1 MSRLTQTIAFFI
13 LIFAFTTSLG
23 AQNRYSYQMLVGQQ
37 RDGGVFLDVIHMP
50 GSEPGN
56 TRVIILHRLN
66 HSYLTFRRQV
76 IQNPENI
83 QTRFTSDV
91 SITYDFY
98 NSSSDPVPREPYL
111 YRETWSGSVTV
122 TDFSE
127 TTDEDRYL
135 AGVTVLEIPADTY
148 RLLPVIQINGREVTG
163 ARAEALRGGRAAT
176 QMAPLRG
183 RRAAREAREAEQR
196 RGIMEV
202 PDLSTD
208 AFARMTLLGAAN
220 DTLTVRNHGRNVNF
234 GEDFDLL
241 ISYPSAMQADSLE
254 LRVFNTGNRASSE
267 TGQSSQIYSAF
278 IDPSYQL
285 YHGSPQFISDSS
297 LIKLDF
303 AEDTRL
309 KHHRITVPNHRFA
322 NAWYHAEVYSW
333 HDGTAEKVGE
343 RSWQSRWFD
352 MPVSLLNLD
361 VAIDMMRFIVDPD
374 ELRQVRR
381 SNLEE
386 KETWFRE
393 FWSTRNPTPETEYN
407 ELMAEYYRRIDY
419 AFENFSTPT
428 TVGFESDQGRVYI
441 VYGPP
446 EDVDRR
452 LPAGGT
458 TTEVWTYPEQQFI
471 FTATSGFGD
480 FQLVQPTQ

>member
-122 TDFSE
+122 TEFSE

-285 YHGSPQFISDSS
+285 YHGSPQFISDGS

-303 AEDTRL
+303 AEDTR
-309 KHHRITVPNHRFA
+309 F
-322 NAWYHAEVYSW
+322 
-333 HDGTAEKVGE
+333 
-343 RSWQSRWFD
+343 
-352 MPVSLLNLD
+352 
-361 VAIDMMRFIVDPD
+361 
-374 ELRQVRR
+374 
-381 SNLEE
+381 
-386 KETWFRE
+386 
-393 FWSTRNPTPETEYN
+393 
-407 ELMAEYYRRIDY
+407 
-419 AFENFSTPT
+419 
-428 TVGFESDQGRVYI
+428 
-441 VYGPP
+441 
-446 EDVDRR
+446 
-452 LPAGGT
+452 
-458 TTEVWTYPEQQFI
+458 
-471 FTATSGFGD
+471 
-480 FQLVQPTQ
+480 

>member
-1 MSRLTQTIAFFI
+1 MSRFIQTIAFLI
-13 LIFAFTTSLG
+13 LISALASSAD
-23 AQNRYSYQMLVGQQ
+23 AQNRYSYQMLAGQQ
-37 RDGGVFLDVIHMP
+37 RDAGVFLDFVYMP
-50 GSEPGN
+50 GSQPEY

-83 QTRFTSDV
+83 QTQFTSDV

-98 NSSSDPVPREPYL
+98 DSSSDPVPQEPYL

-122 TDFSE
+122 PEFSE
-127 TTDEDRYL
+127 TTDENRYL
-135 AGVTVLEIPADTY
+135 SGVTVLEIPADTY

-163 ARAEALRGGRAAT
+163 VRAEALRGGRSAQQT
-176 QMAPLRG
+176 APLRG
-183 RRAAREAREAEQR
+183 RRAARQAREAEQR

-208 AFARMTLLGAAN
+208 TFARMTLLGS
-220 DTLTVRNHGRNVNF
+220 TGESLTARNHGRNVNF
-234 GEDFDLL
+234 GQDFDLL
-241 ISYPSAMQADSLE
+241 ISYPAAMKADSLE
-254 LRVFNTGNRASSE
+254 LRIFNTGSKTSSDTE
-267 TGQSSQIYSAF
+267 ESNHVYSAF
-278 IDPSYQL
+278 IDTSYQVQ
-285 YHGSPQFISDSS
+285 HGSPQFIAEGH
-297 LIKLDF
+297 LINIDF
-303 AEDTRL
+303 EDDTRL
-309 KHHRITVPNHRFA
+309 KHHRVTVPNHRFA
-322 NAWYHAEVYSW
+322 NAWYRAEIYRW
-333 HDGTAEKVGE
+333 RDGSAEKAGE
-343 RSWQSRWFD
+343 RTWQSRWFD

-361 VAIDMMRFIVDPD
+361 VAIDMMRFIVDSD
-374 ELRQVRR
+374 ELRQIRR
-381 SNLEE
+381 SSLSE
-386 KETWFRE
+386 KETWFKE
-393 FWSTRNPTPETEYN
+393 FWSTRNPTPDTEYN

-428 TVGFESDQGRVYI
+428 TVGYDSDQGRVYI

-446 EDVDRR
+446 ESVDRR

-480 FQLVQPTQ
+480 FQLVQPTE